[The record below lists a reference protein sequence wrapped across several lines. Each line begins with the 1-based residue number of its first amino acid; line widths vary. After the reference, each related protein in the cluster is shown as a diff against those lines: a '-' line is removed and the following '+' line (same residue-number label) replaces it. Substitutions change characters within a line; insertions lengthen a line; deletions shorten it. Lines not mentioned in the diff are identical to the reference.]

1 MWFHEGKQN
10 NAQCS
15 LFLQETIA
23 INKFTKP
30 GETSMEKQARGAPNL
45 YLAISTGSVNVNGK
59 SPRKAL
65 CLQRNTVGK
74 VSWMTKDW
82 LHNSQWGLATE
93 GTEVKPQFQCMV
105 LQLRSVGTD
114 RPWLTSPNPP
124 PHTPNSIPPHT
135 TTPWNVHPKEVR
147 AAEWGPDLIHEPCDL
162 TVMLAVI
169 SCGHESGDVVWHCK
183 SDTISSQ
190 KLQQVTRHSL
200 TKLLSFYPQYASIMI
215 DHKRRDWCRVQR

>member
-1 MWFHEGKQN
+1 MSMGK
-10 NAQCS
+10 APGKH
-15 LFLQETIA
+15 FAYKETLW
-23 INKFTKP
+23 
-30 GETSMEKQARGAPNL
+30 EK
-45 YLAISTGSVNVNGK
+45 LAGW
-59 SPRKAL
+59 PRIDYTTLSEAWQLKAL
-65 CLQRNTVGK
+65 KSSLSSNAWYS
-74 VSWMTKDW
+74 SWD
-82 LHNSQWGLATE
+82 
-93 GTEVKPQFQCMV
+93 
-105 LQLRSVGTD
+105 QLELIDHGS
-114 RPWLTSPNPP
+114 PPLTPH
-124 PHTPNSIPPHT
+124 HTPPTLSPPHT